1 MHLDVTHHVPNDDV
15 NAGCGLGL
23 VCKHLIS
30 CGLLLFKLQPTRDFN
45 QICQKKR
52 ICLSEQQASDETFKD
67 LMS

>member
-15 NAGCGLGL
+15 HAGCGLGR

-30 CGLLLFKLQPTRDFN
+30 CGLLLFKLQPTKESLIRYVR
-45 QICQKKR
+45 K
-52 ICLSEQQASDETFKD
+52 EEEGASDETFKD